1 MRFLII
7 ILFLIPVFSCTSKKE
22 AAKPATIQTDT
33 VTKQLAQ
40 QQSVKE
46 DHAVLTEYES
56 YLQSL
61 DKEQP
66 NHVKAAILNY
76 EWLFK
81 NCGTAVCDSG
91 YALFNEFYEEVS
103 RYMQNHQSPEDIPVK
118 RKKEM
123 LQQMKQYGFGLE
135 ATEGTFIY
143 TNDRDSIN
151 PKFYPFVSAIMKQ
164 FMQQQHQETNH
175 GRSGGE
181 GSMAISPEI
190 FAERYVFWQR
200 FMQQHPDFLLKHW
213 VFAYSRSYAEDL
225 VFGMENTP
233 LQNEGTLTAT
243 WQKIYQ
249 RLLDKYSNEPF
260 VACYKTYYEA
270 LKNNDTVFIESFKE
284 KFRSV
289 SNEKTFP
296 DAE

>member
-1 MRFLII
+1 MRFICMTLITAV
-7 ILFLIPVFSCTSKKE
+7 ILSCNSKKE
-22 AAKPATIQTDT
+22 AAKTVSPHTDT
-33 VTKQLAQ
+33 VTKQLQ
-40 QQSVKE
+40 QAEKSSP
-46 DHAVLTEYES
+46 AVLAEYET
-56 YLQSL
+56 YLKSL

-81 NCGTAVCDSG
+81 TSNAAICDSG
-91 YALFNEFYEEVS
+91 YALFNEFYEEVG
-103 RYMQNHQSPEDIPVK
+103 RYMQNHQSPEDIPAK

-123 LQQMKQYGFGLE
+123 LKQLKQYGFTTE
-135 ATEGTFIY
+135 PAEGTFIY
-143 TNDRDSIN
+143 TNDRDSVN
-151 PKFYPFVSAIMKQ
+151 PKFYPFVSATMKQ
-164 FMQQQHQETNH
+164 FMQQQHLETNK

-213 VFAYSRSYAEDL
+213 VFAYSRSYAEEL

-233 LQNEGTLTAT
+233 LQNEGSITETYNT
-243 WQKIYQ
+243 IYRQ
-249 RLLDKYSNEPF
+249 LFDKYSNEPF
-260 VACYKTYYEA
+260 VACYKPYYEA
-270 LKNNDTVFIESFKE
+270 LKKNDAAFIESFKE

>member
-1 MRFLII
+1 MRISLIV
-7 ILFLIPVFSCTSKKE
+7 LLLVTFFSCTSKKE
-22 AAKPATIQTDT
+22 AAKPATLQTDT
-33 VTKQLAQ
+33 VTKQQ
-40 QQSVKE
+40 QQPVKE

-81 NCGTAVCDSG
+81 NCGKAVCDSG
-91 YALFNEFYEEVS
+91 YALFNEFYEETG
-103 RYMQNHQSPEDIPVK
+103 RYMQNHQSPEDIPAK

-151 PKFYPFVSAIMKQ
+151 PKFYPFVSATMKQ

-175 GRSGGE
+175 GHSAGE
-181 GSMAISPEI
+181 GSIAISPEI

-249 RLLDKYSNEPF
+249 LLFDKYSNEQF
-260 VACYKTYYEA
+260 VACYKPYYEA
-270 LKNNDTVFIESFKE
+270 LKNNDADFIESFKE
-284 KFRSV
+284 KFRAG
-289 SNEKTFP
+289 SNNKTFP

>member
-1 MRFLII
+1 MRFICMTLITAV
-7 ILFLIPVFSCTSKKE
+7 ILSCNSKKE
-22 AAKPATIQTDT
+22 AAKTVSPHTDT
-33 VTKQLAQ
+33 VTKQLQ
-40 QQSVKE
+40 QAEKSSP
-46 DHAVLTEYES
+46 AVLAEYET
-56 YLQSL
+56 YLKSL

-81 NCGTAVCDSG
+81 NSNAAICDSG
-91 YALFNEFYEEVS
+91 YALFNEFYEEVG
-103 RYMQNHQSPEDIPVK
+103 RYMQNHQSPEDIPAK

-123 LQQMKQYGFGLE
+123 LKQLKQYGFTTE
-135 ATEGTFIY
+135 PAEGTFIY
-143 TNDRDSIN
+143 TNDRDSVN
-151 PKFYPFVSAIMKQ
+151 PKFYPFVSATMKQ
-164 FMQQQHQETNH
+164 FMQQQHLETNK

-213 VFAYSRSYAEDL
+213 VFAYSRSYAEEL

-233 LQNEGTLTAT
+233 LQNEGSITETYNT
-243 WQKIYQ
+243 IYRQ
-249 RLLDKYSNEPF
+249 LFDKYSNEPF
-260 VACYKTYYEA
+260 VACYKPYYEA
-270 LKNNDTVFIESFKE
+270 LKKNDAAFIESFKE

>member
-1 MRFLII
+1 MRLICTT
-7 ILFLIPVFSCTSKKE
+7 LITAVLLSCNSKKE
-22 AAKPATIQTDT
+22 EAKTASLHTDT
-33 VTKQLAQ
+33 APKQLQ
-40 QQSVKE
+40 QAEKSSP
-46 DHAVLTEYES
+46 AVRAEYET
-56 YLQSL
+56 YLKSL

-81 NCGTAVCDSG
+81 NSDTAICDSG
-91 YALFNEFYEEVS
+91 YALFNEFYEEVG

-123 LQQMKQYGFGLE
+123 LKQLKQYGFTTE
-135 ATEGTFIY
+135 ATEGTLIY
-143 TNDRDSIN
+143 INDRDSVN
-151 PKFYPFVSAIMKQ
+151 PKFYPFVSASMKQ

-181 GSMAISPEI
+181 GSMAITPEI

-233 LQNEGTLTAT
+233 LQIDGVITAT
-243 WQKIYQ
+243 YNTIYQ
-249 RLLDKYSNEPF
+249 RLFDTYSNEPF
-260 VACYKTYYEA
+260 VACYKKYYEA
-270 LKNNDTVFIESFKE
+270 LKNNDAVFIESYKE

-296 DAE
+296 DAD